1 MLINIQNASK
11 EFKDGQQTIRVLQNI
26 NLTVDKGST
35 VAIVGAS
42 GCGKTTLLQAMAG
55 LDTFTSGNAELCG
68 YNLMH
73 IKNNDLA
80 KVHNNHI
87 GFVYQKSHLLPD
99 FNLLENIA
107 LPLAINGDNKAHK
120 KALAIINNLQLEEFM
135 QYYPHQISGG
145 MQQKIAIGR
154 AIANNPKVIFADE
167 PTGNLDR
174 DSKSL
179 VLDNLFK
186 ASYDN
191 DAALII
197 VTHDSMVAEKAD
209 RIINMSE
216 LNRANRI

>member
-11 EFKDGQQTIRVLQNI
+11 EFKDGQQTIQVLDNI
-26 NLTVDKGST
+26 NLTVEKGSS

-73 IKNNDLA
+73 IKDYELA
-80 KVHNNHI
+80 KVHNNYV

-99 FNLLENIA
+99 FNLIENIA
-107 LPLAINGDNKAHK
+107 LPLAINGDKEAYK
-120 KALAIINNLQLEEFM
+120 KALAIINKLELVDFM

-154 AIANNPKVIFADE
+154 AIANNPKIIFADE
-167 PTGNLDR
+167 PTGNLDI
-174 DSKSL
+174 DSKKL
-179 VLDNLFK
+179 VLDNLFS

-191 DAALII
+191 EAALII
-197 VTHDSMVAEKAD
+197 VTHDSMVAERAD
-209 RIINMSE
+209 MVINMSE